1 MKPDSKH
8 PNSAA
13 GSGAGNPSALVLV
26 RCWLEP
32 CRGGDPV
39 LRGYVRDRR
48 TGKETPIADMR
59 SIEDQVRKQLQL
71 PAQEQQENERRL
83 TA

>member
-1 MKPDSKH
+1 MQPDSRTAD
-8 PNSAA
+8 SDA

-39 LRGYVRDRR
+39 LRGYVRDLR
-48 TGKETPIADMR
+48 TGMETPIADMR

-71 PAQEQQENERRL
+71 PAQRQHESERRL